1 MKKTILYLL
10 SICLLLSGCGKTADV
25 PAPTPEITPAPTPEP
40 TEAEDLP
47 WTLER
52 DGTEYEGV
60 YTGEVGHMVPDGEG
74 TFIGRGT
81 GQKTFA
87 WTGGWS
93 FGHPDGPGE
102 LTDENCRT
110 WIADTICAGTYRG
123 QAADGIPEGEGEFSA
138 VTAEGVP
145 FTYVGEW
152 KNGLPEGR
160 GTLAYDAEGWY
171 VRRGTFTAGRFT
183 PDWLQALETIGSCE
197 PCFTLTDAQR
207 DFLKAHPELWETEDH
222 FNFLNSQYKKDYV
235 RGLNLQQCFENPEV
249 MDEPG
254 WMCIY
259 SLRMIRAYTVDSF
272 EGVGPFTC
280 IVAADGLYS
289 MNVRVIFPGQPP
301 NLYRGQRFHVYAMPV
316 GLSEYTTVLG
326 EKQTCLV
333 LVAGDAYFG
342 Q

>member
-1 MKKTILYLL
+1 MTMKRALA
-10 SICLLLSGCGKTADV
+10 SLLLAAVILGLTGCGSRDDQTDATPEPV
-25 PAPTPEITPAPTPEP
+25 ATPEITPAPTPEP

-160 GTLAYDAEGWY
+160 GTLA
-171 VRRGTFTAGRFT
+171 
-183 PDWLQALETIGSCE
+183 
-197 PCFTLTDAQR
+197 
-207 DFLKAHPELWETEDH
+207 
-222 FNFLNSQYKKDYV
+222 
-235 RGLNLQQCFENPEV
+235 
-249 MDEPG
+249 
-254 WMCIY
+254 
-259 SLRMIRAYTVDSF
+259 
-272 EGVGPFTC
+272 
-280 IVAADGLYS
+280 
-289 MNVRVIFPGQPP
+289 
-301 NLYRGQRFHVYAMPV
+301 
-316 GLSEYTTVLG
+316 
-326 EKQTCLV
+326 
-333 LVAGDAYFG
+333 
-342 Q
+342 